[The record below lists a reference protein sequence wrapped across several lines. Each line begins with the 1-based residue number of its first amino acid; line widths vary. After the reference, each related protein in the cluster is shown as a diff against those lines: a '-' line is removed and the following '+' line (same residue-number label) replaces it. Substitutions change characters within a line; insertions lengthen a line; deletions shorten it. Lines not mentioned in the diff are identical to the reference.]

1 MCATLDEHGRESGS
15 QLFSHYLSG
24 GRAPRISQ
32 LNSIN
37 ETLEQRLENTKMLIT
52 FNSPHRP
59 CGKRGP
65 ARATARKPQWNIKM
79 CFISPFYS
87 ITFFFCVFPYYSL
100 PSLLSRRLSLRLS
113 PSSYLF
119 LHFAKTNSF
128 LKFIF
133 NLFFQ
138 QTSFLVIENVSE
150 LVTGEKCRR
159 KGRLWDVAI
168 V

>member
-1 MCATLDEHGRESGS
+1 MNSQILIGVRLIRKGFFPVFVCNSQRAWKGIGLTIILSLLVGR
-15 QLFSHYLSG
+15 
-24 GRAPRISQ
+24 RAPRISQ

-87 ITFFFCVFPYYSL
+87 ITFFSVFFRIIRFHPFCPVDSLSVF
-100 PSLLSRRLSLRLS
+100 LLRVIYFCIS
-113 PSSYLF
+113 PKPTVF
-119 LHFAKTNSF
+119 
-128 LKFIF
+128 
-133 NLFFQ
+133 
-138 QTSFLVIENVSE
+138 
-150 LVTGEKCRR
+150 
-159 KGRLWDVAI
+159 
-168 V
+168 